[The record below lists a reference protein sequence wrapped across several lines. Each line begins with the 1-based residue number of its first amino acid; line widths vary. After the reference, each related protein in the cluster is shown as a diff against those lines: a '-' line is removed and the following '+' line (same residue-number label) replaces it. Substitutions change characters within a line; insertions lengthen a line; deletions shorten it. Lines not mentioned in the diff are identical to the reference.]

1 MTKHGLLKLKNS
13 EYANDFRILEEGCG
27 CVCCRP
33 KVDGEESEGLGITRA
48 FVHHNVAKETVAAH
62 LLTIHNVWYQL
73 NLMKQVR
80 EAIIADRYPAF
91 VREFF
96 GNLYPDKTSF
106 PPWAVGALRSVGL
119 DIMID

>member
-1 MTKHGLLKLKNS
+1 MLKLKNA

-27 CVCCRP
+27 CLVCRP
-33 KVDGEESEGLGITRA
+33 RVDGQEREGLGVTRA
-48 FVHHNVAKETVAAH
+48 FIHHNVAKETVAAH

-73 NLMKQVR
+73 NLMKQIR

-96 GNLYPDKTSF
+96 SNLYEDRSETPE
-106 PPWAVGALRSVGL
+106 WAVGALKSVGL
-119 DIMID
+119 DIMTA